1 MQRTINEQ
9 KGKSAGKEA
18 EKIYRLIT
26 FHTAHHL
33 ASLNVTLQ
41 NAPILLLLL
50 LARPRW
56 IALKQMEWHDHLS
69 IYILLIV

>member
-41 NAPILLLLL
+41 NAPISLLLLLLLL
-50 LARPRW
+50 LARPR
-56 IALKQMEWHDHLS
+56 
-69 IYILLIV
+69 